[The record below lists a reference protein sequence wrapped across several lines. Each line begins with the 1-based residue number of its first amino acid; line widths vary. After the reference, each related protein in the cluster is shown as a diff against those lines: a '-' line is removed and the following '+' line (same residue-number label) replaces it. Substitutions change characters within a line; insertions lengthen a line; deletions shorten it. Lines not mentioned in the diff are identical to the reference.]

1 MFMRFCFF
9 VALMV
14 LTCQAVD
21 AQRANPY
28 GLSIIND
35 VPAFQR
41 TVELDSNKAF
51 VAISDYAPN
60 IALDIKY
67 ATTQNVFYT
76 QLYKQPRAYV
86 RLPVAKALAAVQREL
101 TGKGVG
107 LKVYDAYR
115 PYSVTCQMFAML
127 PDTVYMGLPWQGS
140 RHNRGVA
147 LDLTLIDLKTGN
159 ELRMPTPFDALVYAS
174 NPTFNR
180 LPADVIR
187 NRELLKTTMQAH
199 GFVVDPVEWWH
210 YNYKSDTTFDLL
222 DLSFDELAKTLH
234 RPATKQRSRRR

>member
-1 MFMRFCFF
+1 MFMRFYFF
-9 VALMV
+9 VAALLVM
-14 LTCQAVD
+14 CQAVD
-21 AQRANPY
+21 AQRTNPY

-35 VPAFQR
+35 LPAFRR
-41 TVELDSNKAF
+41 TVELDSNKAL
-51 VAISDYAPN
+51 VEVSDYAPT

-86 RLPVAKALAAVQREL
+86 RLPVAKALAVVQTEL
-101 TGKGVG
+101 ANKGVG

-127 PDTVYMGLPWQGS
+127 PDTIYMGLPRQGS

-147 LDLTLIDLKTGN
+147 LDLTLIDLKTGK

-174 NPTFNR
+174 HPNFDR

-187 NRELLKTTMQAH
+187 NRELLKTTMQKH
-199 GFVVDPVEWWH
+199 GFTVDPVEWWH
-210 YNYKSDTTFDLL
+210 YNYKTNTTFELL
-222 DLSFDELAKTLH
+222 DLSFDEIAKTLH

>member
-1 MFMRFCFF
+1 MFMRFYFF
-9 VALMV
+9 VAALLVMRQ
-14 LTCQAVD
+14 TVD

-35 VPAFQR
+35 VPTFLR

-51 VAISDYAPN
+51 IEISDYAPT
-60 IALDIKY
+60 IVLDIKY

-86 RLPVAKALAAVQREL
+86 RLPVVKALAAVQTDL
-101 TGKGVG
+101 ANKGIG

-115 PYSVTCQMFAML
+115 PYLVTCQMFAML
-127 PDTVYMGLPWQGS
+127 PDTVYMGLPRQGS

-147 LDLTLIDLKTGN
+147 LDLTLIDLKTGK

-174 NPTFNR
+174 HPNFDR

-187 NRELLKTTMQAH
+187 NRELLKTTMQKH
-199 GFVVDPVEWWH
+199 GFTVDPVEWWH
-210 YNYKSDTTFDLL
+210 YNYKTSTTFELL
-222 DLSFDELAKTLH
+222 DLSFDEIAQTLH
-234 RPATKQRSRRR
+234 RPATKRRSRRH